1 MFLRL
6 DTCKAVIGTQ
16 VRIRMAHASTVAQVT
31 FLSFPF
37 LPSQFGLIICFR
49 LHAVGT
55 IHDHV
60 INFKVDLD
68 VVNEKNSLLEKT
80 THVREVTH
88 PWLDEGDWG
97 TTIRQQFIKSR
108 YIETENESRLF
119 YPPNFR
125 GLFAFVNKEETNSW
139 GVPRGYLIHP
149 GYSPIYNV
157 CIGIISLLSLWLL

>member
-1 MFLRL
+1 M
-6 DTCKAVIGTQ
+6 
-16 VRIRMAHASTVAQVT
+16 
-31 FLSFPF
+31 
-37 LPSQFGLIICFR
+37 
-49 LHAVGT
+49 GT

-88 PWLDEGDWG
+88 PWLDEDGYWG
-97 TTIRQQFIKSR
+97 TTTRQQFIKSR

-125 GLFAFVNKEETNSW
+125 GLFAFVNKEETNLW
-139 GVPRGYLIHP
+139 GVPRGYVIHP

-157 CIGIISLLSLWLL
+157 CIGIVWLLSLWLLYREWLIDCFVHFPFTDCRWIETYAEQCQLCKV